1 MAKKKS
7 KSINIQPATKT
18 LYFNVP
24 NGTSWVD
31 LSLTASAINRRFY
44 RQGLN
49 WAVSGFTFFNKGA
62 GAGNIT
68 VSKLPDSWT
77 VSNSWEKGFRT
88 WQRMQQQVLDESPSL
103 RSRYR
108 DFKIF
113 ADTNHAQSSVQTT
126 PSVVGLSNISLMPVS
141 PDGNLILKRGEWE
154 YSTIVMPN
162 DPLQAGAT
170 TDYSIH
176 MVGDN
181 MTTAGGANPINSKGL
196 IMGYGFSRAR
206 PQDFDPNIPDAD
218 GSQEGEDWMTD
229 VFDLGDQEPALRKD
243 LTDQNDQPPYR
254 VGSSDPGELTNEQIY
269 YVGGDQNLPSLELHD
284 EVGFTPTTVSSKNI
298 MRGNNFPCGL
308 VKIENTIAD
317 IAADPSAV
325 PPVEASAPIY
335 MQVHLVPG
343 THKGYLCEPMQD
355 M

>member
-1 MAKKKS
+1 MARRKKKTL
-7 KSINIQPATKT
+7 NIQPAVKT

-44 RQGLN
+44 RQGIN

-62 GAGNIT
+62 GIGNVT

-88 WQRMQQQVLDESPSL
+88 WQRMQDQVLDENPSL
-103 RSRYR
+103 RTRYR
-108 DFKIF
+108 DFKIY
-113 ADTNHAQSSVQTT
+113 ADTTHAQSTIQTT
-126 PSVVGLSNISLMPVS
+126 ASVAGLSNISLMPVS

-162 DPLQAGAT
+162 DPLSGGAT
-170 TDYSIH
+170 VDYSIH
-176 MVGDN
+176 MIGDN
-181 MTTAGGANPINSKGL
+181 MNVATGGNPINSKGL
-196 IMGYGFSRAR
+196 IMGYGFSRSR

-218 GSQEGEDWMTD
+218 GSQVGEDWMTD
-229 VFDLGDQEPALRKD
+229 VFDLGDQQPALRDD
-243 LTDQNDQPPYR
+243 LVDQNDQPPYR
-254 VGSSDPGELTNEQIY
+254 VGSSDPTDATNEQIY

-284 EVGFTPTTVSSKNI
+284 EVGFTSTTVSSKNL

-308 VKIENTIAD
+308 IKIENT
-317 IAADPSAV
+317 V
-325 PPVEASAPIY
+325 PDDSETSAPIY
-335 MQVHLVPG
+335 MQIHLVPG